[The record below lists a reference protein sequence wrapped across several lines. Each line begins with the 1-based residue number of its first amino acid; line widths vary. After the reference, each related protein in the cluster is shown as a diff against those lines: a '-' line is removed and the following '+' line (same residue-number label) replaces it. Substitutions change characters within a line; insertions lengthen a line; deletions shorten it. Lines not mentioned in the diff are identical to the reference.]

1 MASGVPTFSWAP
13 TVAWRT
19 SWLLSCSTRIRAG
32 TASSATSPIYPKVS
46 ATAARIFHFWSCNTR
61 INPGQISIIALIAPG
76 VPILN
81 KAVEA
86 LKRTYSCLSC
96 MLKLEQV
103 LHHEQTITRL
113 AILESVPEL
122 SPFFSSFPITLLQK
136 HGLPDLDLSRIE
148 LEQVPHPLSSY
159 LPNANATLL
168 RTYRL
173 WSCCSAWMRAGPA
186 LLASSPIQPSVDAA
200 EEQAH
205 SRSFFNAGINLGKIS
220 TTGLTGSIDSIGP
233 NISAGS
239 GTSCPASCST

>member
-13 TVAWRT
+13 TVAWRR

-96 MLKLEQV
+96 MLELEQV
-103 LHHEQTITRL
+103 LHLLLLFCLMLLLPHHEQTITRL

-148 LEQVPHPLSSY
+148 LEQVPHPLSLFCPMLMRLYYEHTDSD
-159 LPNANATLL
+159 LVVVLGWGPAQHFLLL
-168 RTYRL
+168 RPSNL
-173 WSCCSAWMRAGPA
+173 VLMRQRNKHTP
-186 LLASSPIQPSVDAA
+186 D
-200 EEQAH
+200 
-205 SRSFFNAGINLGKIS
+205 RSLMRV
-220 TTGLTGSIDSIGP
+220 SI
-233 NISAGS
+233 
-239 GTSCPASCST
+239 